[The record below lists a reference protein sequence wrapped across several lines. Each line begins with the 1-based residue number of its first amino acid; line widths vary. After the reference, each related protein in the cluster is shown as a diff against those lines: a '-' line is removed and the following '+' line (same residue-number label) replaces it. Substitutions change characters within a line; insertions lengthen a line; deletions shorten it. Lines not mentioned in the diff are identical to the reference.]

1 MERLRHFI
9 EFVNSINA
17 CNSRSYKLDVLSR
30 YKDDETV
37 KYFLKYIFDP
47 FIVTG
52 LSRKKLAKEIEPE
65 SFSLFSWNFGVI
77 DLLEYLSVNHSGR
90 DVDIAHVK
98 YFENIN
104 NVSLEEKEVLHRVI
118 CKNLPLGIE
127 TLTIN
132 KVMPGL
138 IRTFDVM
145 LANKYFDKPEIVEG
159 RSFTLTT
166 KIDGGRIIAIKKD
179 NVVKFYTR
187 AGQEYEGLVDLEEE
201 MLRELPDNIAL
212 DGEITL
218 LHSEGLDN
226 KAQYK
231 QTMMITRRL
240 GEKHGIKMKVF
251 DIMSADE
258 FRSQC
263 CNTLYRDRRDNL
275 ENLFANHELVYF
287 EKLPI
292 LYQGT
297 DCSVIRTILDEQVS
311 KGEEGVMINM
321 NDEPYAFTRTNAL
334 LKVKKMQDI
343 DLVIVDVE
351 AGTNQNADKLG
362 AFIVDYKGNR
372 VRVGSGISKELRE
385 KVWANKEDYI
395 GMTISVQY
403 FEETRNQGGGLSL
416 RFPVFL
422 DFRYDK

>member
-1 MERLRHFI
+1 MESLRHFI
-9 EFVNSINA
+9 EFVKDINA

-30 YKDDETV
+30 YKDDEIV
-37 KYFLKYIFDP
+37 RYFLKYIFDP

-52 LSRKKLAKEIEPE
+52 LSSKKLAKDAGIIDYGLTSIELLDWIKENNTGKDEAIARVRAFDLNLEPE
-65 SFSLFSWNFGVI
+65 
-77 DLLEYLSVNHSGR
+77 
-90 DVDIAHVK
+90 
-98 YFENIN
+98 
-104 NVSLEEKEVLHRVI
+104 EVEIFHRVI
-118 CKNLPLGIE
+118 CKNLPLGVE

-138 IRTFDVM
+138 IRTFNVM

-159 RSFTLTT
+159 KSFTLTT

-179 NVVKFYTR
+179 DVVKFYTR
-187 AGQEYEGLVDLEEE
+187 AGQEYEGLVDLEKE
-201 MLRELPDNIAL
+201 MLDELPDNIAL

-218 LHSEGLDN
+218 LNSEGLNN
-226 KAQYK
+226 KEQYK

-251 DIMSADE
+251 DIMTADE

-263 CNTLYRDRRDNL
+263 CNIPYKVRRERL
-275 ENLFANHELVYF
+275 ENLFANHKLVYF

-292 LYQGT
+292 LYQGI
-297 DCSVIRTILDEQVS
+297 DCSVIKTILDEQVS
-311 KGEEGVMINM
+311 RGEEGVMINM

>member
-30 YKDDETV
+30 YKDDAVV

-52 LSRKKLAKEIEPE
+52 LSRKKLAKDVEPAFLRE
-65 SFSLFSWNFGVI
+65 VTFGVVE
-77 DLLEYLSVNHSGR
+77 LLDYLAVNHNGR
-90 DVDIAHVK
+90 DVDIARVK
-98 YFENIN
+98 YFEKIKDI
-104 NVSLEEKEVLHRVI
+104 SPEEKEVLHRVI

-297 DCSVIRTILDEQVS
+297 DCSVIKTILDEQVS